1 MQKYIDSVIGETGR
15 PVSGASVT
23 VYLAGT
29 QTLATIYSN
38 NGVTTQANPL
48 TTDSSGAFS
57 FYAADGRYDIVVMKN
72 NTSKII
78 SDVLLE
84 DPANASSINASTLT
98 ANSATITNLTSTVAT
113 ISTATIPS
121 LTTTTST
128 STNLVTSDVQ
138 TNTIGIGTAT
148 TASNLIKVGGN
159 AAASALSNAM
169 VIEPTIQSNVTNS
182 YRGILSRPA
191 VAASVTLPL
200 IAHFYANPSTFG
212 GGAVVSSQMGFYVEN
227 TLTGAT
233 NNYGFYSAIQ
243 SGSNR
248 WNLFMVGDADNYLG
262 GRLGIKT
269 TANNGGNIEF
279 GGTGSF
285 SGTSGYGISQ
295 YQTIPSSVTNQYWC
309 NTTVPSTSAA
319 FFTLSDLRHYNAS
332 QGSIGAGS
340 SITNQY
346 GYYAGAT
353 LTGAANNYGFY
364 SAISSG
370 SNRWNF
376 YATGTALNHF
386 NGRSLFGTTTDDGV
400 NQIQSSGHISTV
412 TAGFGFKIK
421 EGSNAKMGV
430 ATLVAGSVVVA
441 NTSVTASSRI
451 QLTSNA
457 DGGTPGWLRVSART
471 AGTSFTITSSSGT
484 DTSTV
489 AYLIM
494 EPA

>member
-1 MQKYIDSVIGETGR
+1 MSCMVIKHCVHNWLHVTTTTKLNYPPLNRGGSLIGGIMQKYIDSVIGETGR

-113 ISTATIPS
+113 ISTATIPL

-128 STNLVTSDVQ
+128 STNLATSDVQ

-148 TASNLIKVGGN
+148 TAGNLIKVGGN
-159 AAASALSNAM
+159 AAASAFSNAM
-169 VIEPTIQSNVTNS
+169 VIEPAIQSNVTNS
-182 YRGILSRPA
+182 YRGILSRPT

-200 IAHFYANPSTFG
+200 IAHFYANPAPLGS
-212 GGAVVSSQMGFYVEN
+212 GASVSFQMGFYVESTMSGASN
-227 TLTGAT
+227 NYAFYGNLAAAAGRWNIYMGGTAINYVAGRFTFGTLT
-233 NNYGFYSAIQ
+233 
-243 SGSNR
+243 
-248 WNLFMVGDADNYLG
+248 DN
-262 GRLGIKT
+262 
-269 TANNGGNIEF
+269 
-279 GGTGSF
+279 
-285 SGTSGYGISQ
+285 
-295 YQTIPSSVTNQYWC
+295 
-309 NTTVPSTSAA
+309 
-319 FFTLSDLRHYNAS
+319 
-332 QGSIGAGS
+332 
-340 SITNQY
+340 
-346 GYYAGAT
+346 
-353 LTGAANNYGFY
+353 
-364 SAISSG
+364 
-370 SNRWNF
+370 
-376 YATGTALNHF
+376 
-386 NGRSLFGTTTDDGV
+386 GV
-400 NQIQSSGHISTV
+400 DQIQSAGHISTV
-412 TAGFGFKIK
+412 TAGIGFKIK